1 MPASQSP
8 TLSTLPLDIS
18 APAFKADP
26 GPVCAAMRAEHPVA
40 RIAVAIGA
48 SGAAYLVNRY
58 EDALIVLRDER
69 FVKDVR
75 HARPLDDLKLP
86 WTPNALKP
94 LSHTLL
100 DADGEEH
107 RRLRNLVRDAFAPN
121 YVAQLE
127 PRVQHITDDLLSRM
141 AARSSADLVADF
153 ALPLPLTV
161 IGEIL
166 GVPEGDRM
174 RFRGWVDSMLGVTAS
189 SRPTLR
195 MLLKLPNILA
205 MIGFVR
211 RLIADHRAHP
221 REDLIGR
228 LVAVQED
235 GDRLTDDEL
244 LAMVLVLLIA
254 GYETTVNL
262 IATGALLLLRH
273 PDQLARLR
281 QDPQL
286 IGPAVEELLRLG
298 TPVDVATER
307 YAREDVD
314 IAGVSIPRGALVLVN
329 IQSANTDEQRFPHA
343 AGSVDVTRTDNHHLS
358 FGQGAHYCLGAPL
371 ARMEGRVALSA
382 LIRRFPELSVAVPVD
397 SLRWR
402 RGVSL
407 RSLVKLPVNLSLL
420 EKPRQRRSLIP
431 R

>member
-1 MPASQSP
+1 MPATQSP
-8 TLSTLPLDIS
+8 TSSTQPVDVT

-26 GPVCAAMRAEHPVA
+26 GPVCAFLRAEQPVA
-40 RIAVAIGA
+40 RISVALG
-48 SGAAYLVNRY
+48 STGDAYLVSRY
-58 EDALIVLRDER
+58 DDALAVLRDER

-86 WTPNALKP
+86 WTPGALKP

-127 PRVQHITDDLLSRM
+127 PRVRQITDDLLSRM
-141 AARSSADLVADF
+141 AAGARADLVADF

-166 GVPEGDRM
+166 GVPVGDRL
-174 RFRGWVDSMLGVTAS
+174 RFRGWVNSLLGVSAA

-205 MIGFVR
+205 MIRYLR
-211 RLIADHRAHP
+211 RLVADHRAHP
-221 REDLIGR
+221 RDDLVSR
-228 LVAVQED
+228 LVAMQD
-235 GDRLTDDEL
+235 NGDRLSDDEL

-262 IATGALLLLRH
+262 IATGTLLLLRH

-281 QDPQL
+281 DDPSL
-286 IGPAVEELLRLG
+286 ISPAVEELLRLA

-307 YAREDVD
+307 YAREDVQ
-314 IAGVSIPRGALVLVN
+314 IAGVTIPRGALVLVN
-329 IQSANTDEQRFPHA
+329 LHSANSDERRFPQA
-343 AGSVDVTRTDNHHLS
+343 PEALDLARSDNHHLS
-358 FGQGAHYCLGAPL
+358 FGQGVHYCLGAPL
-371 ARMEGRVALSA
+371 ARMEGRVALAA
-382 LIRRFPELSVAVPVD
+382 LIQRFPNLTLAAPVET
-397 SLRWR
+397 LRWR
-402 RGVSL
+402 PGMSL
-407 RSLVKLPVNLSLL
+407 RGLEKLPVSL
-420 EKPRQRRSLIP
+420 
-431 R
+431 